1 MKYPKKTS
9 PKAIVHHEFPSG
21 VSEEID
27 LYGLMIEQS
36 SDVIWIMD
44 LDLNTVYMSPS
55 VEKQLG
61 YSVEEYNELDLTQRL
76 PPESIQLTQRIM
88 QNELLP
94 VIRGERINNGEP
106 IIYEMVHRHK
116 NGQFIWG
123 EISFSFIRD
132 DNGKVLSILGITRN
146 IDSRK
151 RAETELARSKEYFKV
166 LVENSS
172 DWVWEVDKN
181 DIFTYCNP
189 AVENILGFPLNKI
202 IGQNAYNLFE
212 PGTSDNIKPQIEQ
225 LRKAGLSFSN
235 MKIVLLDVNQRSVY
249 FEVNGFPFFDDYG
262 VFLGYKGIA
271 RDVSEHEQKLK
282 KLHRLEKKHKG
293 LLRQTDFGVIEVDNH
308 FEILEW
314 NAGATRIFGYTR
326 GEAMVEKIFS
336 SLWEPD
342 SWNSFTKQLTANS
355 HPAEKPFIINQSHNI
370 HQDSRALHCK
380 WYINPVVEGESL
392 KRIMIFVTDLTE
404 VAEFTA
410 SLNSH
415 NMFFNSLCKAVVFSD
430 TSLKIT
436 GSSTT
441 EDNYFSPH
449 AELQKGD
456 FVRNLFT
463 KLSAKD
469 VLNQGIKMVTR
480 TGYWKELV
488 TLNSEKE
495 ERKVSLEIIH
505 LLNAKGKLK
514 GFAFMFE
521 RNPDLSLNGEI

>member
-9 PKAIVHHEFPSG
+9 PKVTAYHEFPSE
-21 VSEEID
+21 VSENLD

-44 LDLNTVYMSPS
+44 LGLNTIYMSPS

-61 YSVEEYNELDLTQRL
+61 YTVEEYNKLDLTLRL
-76 PPESIQLTQRIM
+76 PPESIKLTQRIM
-88 QNELLP
+88 QNEILP
-94 VIRGERINNGEP
+94 VIRGEKVNNGES

-116 NGQFIWG
+116 NGRLIWG

-132 DNGKVLSILGITRN
+132 NNGKVIFILGITRN

-172 DWVWEVDKN
+172 DWVWEVNKD

-189 AVENILGFPLNKI
+189 AAEKIMGYSLDKI
-202 IGQNAYNLFE
+202 IGVEPYSFFE
-212 PGTSDNIKPQIEQ
+212 PGIEDNIRPQLEQ
-225 LRKAGLSFSN
+225 LKKAGLPFSN

-249 FEVNGFPFFDDYG
+249 LDVNGFPFFDDYG
-262 VFLGYKGIA
+262 NFLGYKGIA
-271 RDVSEHEQKLK
+271 RDMSAHEVELK

-293 LLRQTDFGVIEVDNH
+293 LLQQTDFGVIEVDNN

-336 SLWEPD
+336 SLWSPD
-342 SWNSFTKQLTANS
+342 SWDSFIKQLKINS
-355 HPAEKPFIINQSHNI
+355 PHAEKPFIISQSHNV
-370 HQDSRALHCK
+370 HQDSRVLHCK
-380 WYINPVVEGESL
+380 WYINPVLEGENL
-392 KRIMIFVTDLTE
+392 KRIMIFVIDLTE
-404 VAEFTA
+404 ITEFTA

-415 NMFFNSLCKAVVFSD
+415 NMFFNSLYKAVVFSD

-436 GSSTT
+436 GFSTS
-441 EDNYFSPH
+441 EANYLSPQ
-449 AELQKGD
+449 ADLKKGN
-456 FVRNLFT
+456 FVRNLFL
-463 KLSAKD
+463 KESAKI

-480 TGYWKELV
+480 SGYWKGIV
-488 TLNSEKE
+488 SLNSEKAD
-495 ERKVSLEIIH
+495 KTVTLAILP
-505 LLNAKGKLK
+505 LLNAIGTLK

-521 RNPDLSLNGEI
+521 RKPDVSLD